1 LIILP
6 KVHLTR
12 GCAPAPSWLTIRDSP
27 VDGAYP
33 VAVHLRVE
41 RAIEMPPLRKIIATR
56 LTVAFD
62 LRANMQID
70 GVVESVEFVN

>member
-1 LIILP
+1 
-6 KVHLTR
+6 
-12 GCAPAPSWLTIRDSP
+12 
-27 VDGAYP
+27 
-33 VAVHLRVE
+33 
-41 RAIEMPPLRKIIATR
+41 MPPLRKIIATR